1 MTHFLFCENREG
13 GIVMGEAGKGEV
25 METPIDH
32 LLVEKLSDPQTIEQL
47 IRLLDKLENVTF
59 LLDMLE
65 NFLRRGPEFADS
77 INELVILLRQSLS
90 RPEYVTR
97 FEHALTALYRMQE
110 FLDSPQVQELF
121 KSDVL
126 DVRSAQIIGKV
137 FRSLHEASKEAAE
150 TGTKRVGIIGLMR
163 ALSDPEV
170 QPALNFVLN
179 FARYLSKE
187 INDA

>member
-1 MTHFLFCENREG
+1 
-13 GIVMGEAGKGEV
+13 MGEAGKGAV
-25 METPIDH
+25 METSIDH
-32 LLVEKLSDPQTIEQL
+32 LLVEKLSDPRTMEQL
-47 IRLLDKLENVTF
+47 IHLLDKLENVTF

-65 NFLRRGPEFADS
+65 NFLQRGPEFADS
-77 INELVILLRQSLS
+77 INELVVLLRQSIS

-97 FEHALTALYRMQE
+97 FENALTALHKMQE

-126 DVRSAQIIGKV
+126 DVRSVQVIGKV
-137 FRSLHEASKEAAE
+137 SRSLYQASKEAAE

-163 ALSDPEV
+163 TLSDPEV

-179 FARYLSKE
+179 FARNLSKE
-187 INDA
+187 ISDA

>member
-1 MTHFLFCENREG
+1 
-13 GIVMGEAGKGEV
+13 MGEVRKGAV
-25 METPIDH
+25 MEAPVDH
-32 LLVEKLSDPQTIEQL
+32 LLVEKLSDPRTMGQL

-77 INELVILLRQSLS
+77 INELVILLRQNLS
-90 RPEYVTR
+90 RPEYITR
-97 FEHALTALYRMQE
+97 FEHALTALHRMQE
-110 FLDSPQVQELF
+110 FFDSPQVQELF

-126 DVRSAQIIGKV
+126 DVRSVQIIGKV
-137 FRSLHEASKEAAE
+137 SRSLFQASKEASE

-170 QPALNFVLN
+170 QPALNFILN
-179 FARYLSKE
+179 FARHLSKE